1 MAQARRAFAPSRWSA
16 GLYVFTTE
24 RNMEFEKILSVDIDA
39 LDSLEK
45 EERVEAIDD
54 AIHRLNF
61 ERRVTL
67 LTDKQR
73 QRMMDESP
81 SAAVRQRIAECKTDK
96 EREEYI
102 TGIARATYFRRMAWA
117 AYLNGE
123 TPNAPI
129 SADV

>member
-1 MAQARRAFAPSRWSA
+1 
-16 GLYVFTTE
+16 
-24 RNMEFEKILSVDIDA
+24 MEFEKILSVDIDA

-73 QRMMDESP
+73 QHMMDESP

>member
-1 MAQARRAFAPSRWSA
+1 
-16 GLYVFTTE
+16 
-24 RNMEFEKILSVDIDA
+24 MEYEKILSVDIDA
-39 LDSLEK
+39 LDALDR

-73 QRMMDESP
+73 QHMMDESP
-81 SAAVRQRIAECKTDK
+81 SDAVRQRIAACSSDK
-96 EREEYI
+96 ERDEYI
-102 TGIARATYFRRMAWA
+102 TGIARAMYFRRMAWA

-123 TPNAPI
+123 TPDAPI
-129 SADV
+129 PADV

>member
-1 MAQARRAFAPSRWSA
+1 
-16 GLYVFTTE
+16 
-24 RNMEFEKILSVDIDA
+24 MEFEKILKVDIDA
-39 LDSLEK
+39 LDALDRNA
-45 EERVEAIDD
+45 RVDAIDD
-54 AIHRLNF
+54 AIHRLSF

-73 QRMMDESP
+73 QHMMDESM
-81 SAAVRQRIAECKTDK
+81 SDTVRQRIDSCKSDK

-123 TPNAPI
+123 TPDAPI
-129 SADV
+129 PADV